1 MPGPAFIAT
10 SARSLSIEGTTVVNS
25 ISRMRIPPDYGMIP
39 SLDSIIIYEAGDDTV
54 CGALRSENTAGPI
67 GVDPT
72 ANTVTVHASCL

>member
-1 MPGPAFIAT
+1 
-10 SARSLSIEGTTVVNS
+10 
-25 ISRMRIPPDYGMIP
+25 MRIPPDYGRIP

-72 ANTVTVHASCL
+72 AKTVTVNASCL